1 MEPNWVLSASNG
13 PHVGSMNLAIRVFET
28 IYDHIHCDDNKSHFL
43 LSTVLANI
51 LASFGTKCQDICG
64 YGLFMNHAVK
74 IKLCKNAN
82 TWLLCTRQLAHC
94 AVGGCI
100 SLETWGQY
108 QYMVAMFCAKL
119 HKDSLIKKVSI
130 LRSFRV
136 YAQPVRDGVLQ
147 CSVTPSLIG
156 LAHAQNDPWVWRTE
170 ILCDFSLEI
179 GVGTCNVTWWI
190 FHAGIILKPNNLP
203 QQSINC

>member
-1 MEPNWVLSASNG
+1 MITSLLRQNDIATTFWINYDVIITSCVRWEDLCSTIPDSKVHGANMEPNWVLSASNG

-28 IYDHIHCDDNKSHFL
+28 IYDHIHCDDNKSDFL

-51 LASFGTKCQDICG
+51 LASFETKCQDICG
-64 YGLFMNHAVK
+64 YGLFMDHAVK

-108 QYMVAMFCAKL
+108 QYPA
-119 HKDSLIKKVSI
+119 DT
-130 LRSFRV
+130 LRDNNVIMTSKRRCDV
-136 YAQPVRDGVLQ
+136 VLT
-147 CSVTPSLIG
+147 S
-156 LAHAQNDPWVWRTE
+156 
-170 ILCDFSLEI
+170 
-179 GVGTCNVTWWI
+179 
-190 FHAGIILKPNNLP
+190 
-203 QQSINC
+203 